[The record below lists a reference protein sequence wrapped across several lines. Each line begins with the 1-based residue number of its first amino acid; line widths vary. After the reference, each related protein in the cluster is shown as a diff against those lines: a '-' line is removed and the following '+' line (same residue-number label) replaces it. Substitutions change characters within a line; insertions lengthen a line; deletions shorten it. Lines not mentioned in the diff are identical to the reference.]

1 MRQTNNKNTLNGCF
15 LLWKNSAYPLKL
27 APIDLFVFL
36 WYNNYNDKYGGV
48 MKEISKSLLDGTI
61 KLNIPLCRDDVIE
74 LYTLYSGLEIDA
86 YEKIINSSNEFFDYL
101 ESVHEFRSNR
111 QFQNAVKSA
120 ENFLSNKLMKFSY
133 HTFEKKFAEAVLEI
147 SPTKP
152 ERAHILDVGSGR
164 VPYSS
169 LAIAT
174 ETKKVSSMDKEFIFA
189 IESLKAMNVDALD
202 MYFDATTPVDDYD
215 FVVGKCPCSA
225 IPHIVAQCVKANKP
239 YFMELCNCA
248 LPNRK
253 FYIRNNDFEESYSWK
268 NVLPDIDPNVKFFD
282 EYAFNLDASP
292 EQIKKIVD
300 DINNSVIQ
308 SNRFKVPA
316 LKLVYPADGITIT
329 EVPAKPKKVTDDT
342 FDFERSWLY
351 D

>member
-1 MRQTNNKNTLNGCF
+1 
-15 LLWKNSAYPLKL
+15 
-27 APIDLFVFL
+27 
-36 WYNNYNDKYGGV
+36 
-48 MKEISKSLLDGTI
+48 MKDISKKLLDDAI
-61 KLNIPLCRDDVIE
+61 SNNFLLCRDDVVDLFT
-74 LYTLYSGLEIDA
+74 LYTGLEIDA
-86 YEKIINSSNEFFDYL
+86 YAKIIDASNEFFDYL
-101 ESVHEFRSNR
+101 EASDNYYKNR
-111 QFQNAVKSA
+111 QFQTAVKSA
-120 ENFLSNKLMKFSY
+120 ENYIANKMIKFSY
-133 HTFEKKFAEAVLEI
+133 NTFEKKFAEAVLEI

-152 ERAHILDVGSGR
+152 ENAHILDVGSGK

-169 LAIAT
+169 LAMAT
-174 ETKKVSSMDKEFIFA
+174 EAKKVSSMDKDFLFA

-268 NVLPDIDPNVKFFD
+268 NVLPDVDPNIKFFD
-282 EYAFNLDASP
+282 NYAFNLDASP

-316 LKLVYPADGITIT
+316 LKLVYPADSITIT

-342 FDFERSWLY
+342 FDYERSWLY